1 MLSHAVR
8 DFVVPCA
15 YMEFLN
21 YVPVYIPDKSR
32 DTLFNK

>member
-1 MLSHAVR
+1 MLSYSMSVR

-21 YVPVYIPDKSR
+21 YVPVYIPDKI
-32 DTLFNK
+32 